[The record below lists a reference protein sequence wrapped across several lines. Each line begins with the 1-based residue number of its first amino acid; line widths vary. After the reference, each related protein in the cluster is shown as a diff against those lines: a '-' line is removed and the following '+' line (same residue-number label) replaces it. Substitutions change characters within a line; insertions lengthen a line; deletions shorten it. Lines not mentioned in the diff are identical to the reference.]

1 MDMLS
6 HCSNSAK
13 DKRKKSKSSLIA
25 AKQILEQFANT
36 CRQLDLG
43 RVAVKEDIYDVK
55 QYDSLGV
62 YHHLGGTRM
71 GDSIKDSV
79 VDTNLKV
86 HKNKNLFITGSSVF
100 PSSGY
105 TNPTFTIVQLSLYLG
120 DHILQNTI

>member
-1 MDMLS
+1 
-6 HCSNSAK
+6 
-13 DKRKKSKSSLIA
+13 
-25 AKQILEQFANT
+25 
-36 CRQLDLG
+36 
-43 RVAVKEDIYDVK
+43 
-55 QYDSLGV
+55 
-62 YHHLGGTRM
+62 M